1 MASKKQKFDSSA
13 EQPAASPGSA
23 AQSVSL
29 PLREL
34 SKRSG
39 QFGAWTVVV
48 RQAQVDEYEY
58 QWEGQKRNGK
68 TFSCILVSFDDP
80 SEFCMGQMRWTK

>member
-1 MASKKQKFDSSA
+1 MAPNTENSGSSA
-13 EQPAASPGSA
+13 AQPAAPPGSA

-34 SKRSG
+34 SKRSS

-48 RQAQVDEYEY
+48 RHAQVDEYEY
-58 QWEGQKRNGK
+58 QREGQKRNGK
-68 TFSCILVSFDDP
+68 TFFCILVSFEDP
-80 SEFCMGQMRWTK
+80 SEYCTG